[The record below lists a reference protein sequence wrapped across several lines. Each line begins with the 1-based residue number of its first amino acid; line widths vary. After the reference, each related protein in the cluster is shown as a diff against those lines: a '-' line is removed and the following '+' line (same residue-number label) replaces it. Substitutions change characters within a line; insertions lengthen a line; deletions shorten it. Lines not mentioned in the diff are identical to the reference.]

1 LTCVGW
7 FDSLS
12 FINISPLKKYDNK
25 IDRLIQLGYKQP
37 SPVQVESFKVL
48 FDGESAV
55 IESETGSG
63 KTLAYSIPLISQVDP
78 LKVVTQGIII
88 VPTRELGMQ
97 VKSVVNQ
104 LVSGE
109 RQNHKLVIFSL
120 SFFFYM

>member
-1 LTCVGW
+1 MT
-7 FDSLS
+7 
-12 FINISPLKKYDNK
+12 IK

-48 FDGESAV
+48 FDGNSAV

-109 RQNHKLVIFSL
+109 RQNHNLP
-120 SFFFYM
+120 FFFFFFLFKYIIILFF